1 MTWLLAVDPSVRSPG
16 VALFRSDR
24 LVACD
29 VLKFRTEDDP
39 AARCRSAVLALVA
52 WTLDGRRIQRLDFIG
67 DLAELVVEWPQ
78 WLAVGKSKADP
89 NDLAFLAGIGAGL
102 AVAYP
107 GARVRSPV
115 PRDWIGGLP
124 KSKQSDA
131 AWTSPRARRIANRLS
146 VAERALVPDSHDA
159 IDAVGLGL
167 WALDRLTRRR
177 VFPGAT

>member
-1 MTWLLAVDPSVRSPG
+1 MTSWLLAVDPSVRSPG
-16 VALFRSDR
+16 VALFRDTR

-29 VLKFRTEDDP
+29 VRKLRLVGDP
-39 AARCRSAVLALVA
+39 AVRCRAAVESVYD
-52 WTLDGRRIQRLDFIG
+52 WSFDNRRIERLDFTRELG
-67 DLAELVVEWPQ
+67 DLVVEWPQ

-102 AVAYP
+102 AVAFP
-107 GARVRSPV
+107 CATVRSPV

-124 KSKQSDA
+124 KSTTGDP
-131 AWTSPRARRIANRLS
+131 WNSPRGHRIADRLS
-146 VAERALVPDSHDA
+146 PLERALVPDSHDA

-167 WALDRLTRRR
+167 WALGRFERKR